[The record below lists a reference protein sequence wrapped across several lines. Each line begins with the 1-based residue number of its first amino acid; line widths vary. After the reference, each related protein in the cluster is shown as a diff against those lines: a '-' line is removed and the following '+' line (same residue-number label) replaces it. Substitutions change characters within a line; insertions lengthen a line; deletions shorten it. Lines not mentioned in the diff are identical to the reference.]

1 MLIHDTLREFIMCG
15 ETEIL
20 APKLDRTID
29 SFRQAKDGISGFEQQ
44 FQVAS

>member
-1 MLIHDTLREFIMCG
+1 MFIHDALRELIMCG

-20 APKLDRTID
+20 APKLDSTIK
-29 SFRQAKDGISGFEQQ
+29 SLRQTKDGISGFEQQ